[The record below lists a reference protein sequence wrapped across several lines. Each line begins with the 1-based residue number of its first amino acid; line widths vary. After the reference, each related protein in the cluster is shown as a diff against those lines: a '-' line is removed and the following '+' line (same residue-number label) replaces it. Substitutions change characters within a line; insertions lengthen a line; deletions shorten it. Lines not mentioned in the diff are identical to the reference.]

1 MATDRRGSE
10 LPRRPA
16 GAGLTRLFDAELT
29 RCDRLPIHQDVD
41 LVFADW
47 KRAGALELE
56 RRGPGTFIGDRASFL
71 ADHLA
76 VVGPPRAN
84 RRRTG
89 LFRQHRGENPVI
101 RLEAGRV
108 RRDGVVAV
116 QPASEL
122 QRADM
127 QRRPASAET
136 DRKNHKDR
144 RCRWT
149 SHRLNVA

>member
-1 MATDRRGSE
+1 MGNGVDRVGNLLDPKIARH
-10 LPRRPA
+10 A
-16 GAGLTRLFDAELT
+16 RLAV
-29 RCDRLPIHQDVD
+29 HQDLD
-41 LVFADW
+41 LVVSNR
-47 KRAGALELE
+47 KGAGALELE
-56 RRGPGTFIGDRASFL
+56 RRDAGAFVGDRASFL

-76 VVGPPRAN
+76 VVGPPRGN
-84 RRRTG
+84 RRRTS
-89 LFRQHRGENPVI
+89 LFRQHRGENSVI

-144 RCRWT
+144 RRRWT